1 MKIQLYAK
9 TKLTREKVFPLR
21 RKHLLQ
27 KEFNNKKGWPW
38 AAVPKQGSPMFEIET
53 SNFLSL

>member
-9 TKLTREKVFPLR
+9 NKLTREKVFPLR

-27 KEFNNKKGWPW
+27 KELNNKKGWPW
-38 AAVPKQGSPMFEIET
+38 AAVPKQGSPMFGIE
-53 SNFLSL
+53 NK